1 MTIYNYNIIVSIKTL
16 KKIQIITHKQIK
28 NEEKDNIMTNWHWYH
43 THRHKYTLKKKTSIL
58 MAIVNNL
65 TKQLNFANFCMVS

>member
-28 NEEKDNIMTNWHWYH
+28 NEEKDNIMTN
-43 THRHKYTLKKKTSIL
+43 
-58 MAIVNNL
+58 
-65 TKQLNFANFCMVS
+65 